1 MAQSFLN
8 TSVNEKGISN
18 KTVLII
24 INNFVLHKTTVCN
37 DKDSPWYNNKIKTI
51 IQAKYTV
58 FNSFGKNSCNFDL
71 KRDLESLQECLNG
84 SIESSKITLITMA

>member
-1 MAQSFLN
+1 MKKVS
-8 TSVNEKGISN
+8 
-18 KTVLII
+18 LIRPYSLLSI
-24 INNFVLHKTTVCN
+24 ILFFIKQPFCN

-71 KRDLESLQECLNG
+71 KRHLESLQECLNG